1 METKD
6 LNADIVVSGAG
17 PAGMTLSLLLAGAGF
32 DVVLVDAEA
41 PAPVDTSR
49 PSGRTLALLNSS
61 VNILKAT
68 GIWPA
73 LEGKVTPLKTMRIVD
88 DAAQE
93 KDRITVAFHAVEAG
107 EDQFGFN
114 IPNALLKSVLSEKVR
129 KTKNIRH
136 LAPARLQ
143 NYDINGQTVAA
154 KTEDGK
160 TITAKMMIGTDGRGS
175 IVRSVAGI
183 DAKKHDYTQ
192 MAMTC
197 LIEHTKPHH
206 FTSTEFHRSGGPFT
220 LVPMPGQQSS
230 VVWVEKTEDA
240 KKFLAMKRDEYQRA
254 IQDRSRGLLG
264 TITLKSSP
272 ESWPLMLLN
281 ARRLTGER
289 AALAAEAAHVMSP
302 IGAQGLNLSLRDVAA
317 LAETITDAARM
328 GEDIGAKGVLDR
340 YERRRSLD
348 IQSHVIGIDGLN
360 RAVANDIAA
369 IKDLRRIGLKTLE
382 KIPPLKHLVMTQG
395 LVPSMDD
402 GRLVTGKPL

>member
-32 DVVLVDAEA
+32 DVILVDAEN
-41 PAPVDTSR
+41 PAPVDTTR

-73 LEGKVTPLKTMRIVD
+73 LEGNFTPLKTMRIVD

-93 KDRITVAFHAVEAG
+93 KDRITVAFHAFEAG

-114 IPNALLKSVLSEKVR
+114 IPNALLKSVLAEKVR

-136 LAPARLQ
+136 IAPARVQ
-143 NYDINGQTVAA
+143 DYTINGQTVTA

-160 TITAKMMIGTDGRGS
+160 IITAKVIIGTDGRGS

-240 KKFLAMKRDEYQRA
+240 KKFLAMKRDEYQQA

-328 GEDIGAKGVLDR
+328 GEDIGAKSVLNR
-340 YERRRSLD
+340 YEKRRSMD

-360 RAVANDIAA
+360 RAVANDVAA

-382 KIPPLKHLVMTQG
+382 KIPPLKHLVMNQG

-402 GRLVTGKPL
+402 GRLVAGKPL